1 MSILPASFT
10 LLRADK
16 AAVRAVLFDLDGTL
30 WDPEPHVFSAYAEV
44 FREHGQELTRRR
56 WGDVIGTVGFD
67 LWSDLE
73 ERVGEPLDR
82 TELESRVAAYK
93 EEMLSQMRA
102 RPGVRNL
109 LEQVDS
115 AGLLRSIVSNSP
127 SWWITR
133 YVRQCGIGDG
143 WHSVHS
149 PDRVATLPKPAPDLY
164 HEALRRLGLS
174 PEEAIAFEDSP
185 TGIRAARAAGV
196 RCVTVPNDMTAEL
209 DLTHADLRVESF
221 RHVDLA
227 EIIVSL
233 LRLEERQ

>member
-1 MSILPASFT
+1 VSISPAPFT
-10 LLRADK
+10 LLGAGR

-56 WGDVIGTVGFD
+56 WGDVIGTIGFD

-73 ERVGEPLDR
+73 TRVGEPLDR
-82 TELESRVAAYK
+82 TKLDSRVATRK
-93 EEMLSQMRA
+93 EEMLSQTRA
-102 RPGVRNL
+102 RPGVRHL

-127 SWWITR
+127 AWWITR
-133 YVRQCGIGDG
+133 YVRQCGIDNG

-149 PDRVATLPKPAPDLY
+149 PDKAATLPKPAPDLY

-196 RCVTVPNDMTAEL
+196 RCVTVPNDMTVEL
-209 DLTHADLRVESF
+209 DLSHADLQVASF
-221 RHVDLA
+221 QHVDLA
-227 EIIVSL
+227 EILDRL
-233 LRLEERQ
+233 LILGERQ